1 MIIQT
6 LFKST
11 LLSQIIDSIAKM
23 SSWSWSSELFIPHKT
38 CNRLWPVGVEWHDS
52 LWPWWRSWCRGM
64 PILLQDDAVL
74 VSSCCHLDGGRCTV
88 EENKSLSVVRAKHCS
103 TTFLHHFISYHS
115 YKFLVLRSQA
125 HNYSTSLSYIILL
138 TCCFFG
144 VKLRNIS
151 HHIRSYIILLT
162 NNLLL
167 LGSQA
172 QEYTV
177 SHKK

>member
-1 MIIQT
+1 MIVRSYCGQLWI
-6 LFKST
+6 LHWN
-11 LLSQIIDSIAKM
+11 L
-23 SSWSWSSELFIPHKT
+23 IPHFFYQEKQYL
-38 CNRLWPVGVEWHDS
+38 LWVGVYIMIESEIDS

>member
-1 MIIQT
+1 
-6 LFKST
+6 
-11 LLSQIIDSIAKM
+11 
-23 SSWSWSSELFIPHKT
+23 
-38 CNRLWPVGVEWHDS
+38 
-52 LWPWWRSWCRGM
+52 M

-74 VSSCCHLDGGRCTV
+74 VSSCCHLDGGHCTG
-88 EENKSLSVVRAKHCS
+88 EENKSLSVQNIAAQLFYI
-103 TTFLHHFISYHS
+103 TSYHIILHIIS
-115 YKFLVLRSQA
+115 FNFLVLRSQA
-125 HNYSTSLSYIILL
+125 HNYSTSLSYIILP

-151 HHIRSYIILLT
+151 HHIMSYIILLT